1 MPASGENDFFSL
13 MIMMMMT
20 ETKEVMMKVTL
31 KYPSQ
36 YDGSASCV
44 PYTSCGPFG
53 MMLKNLRKPFP
64 NVSKFL

>member
-1 MPASGENDFFSL
+1 MPASGENYFFVFIDDNDDDDLGSND
-13 MIMMMMT
+13 
-20 ETKEVMMKVTL
+20 ERKP
-31 KYPSQ
+31 PSQ